1 MKKISFDGIKI
12 NKLSKS
18 IQSLL
23 MFLIT
28 SLIIALIAPRD
39 QKFQY
44 TFTEGKPWQYDLL
57 TAPYDFPILKT
68 DADLSAEQ
76 DSLCERQMPYY
87 NLNTDTLNAAINQ
100 WKIKFTT
107 FQKGEHI
114 SDKYYN
120 YVEDMLRQ
128 TYETG
133 LMDEETKHNL
143 RAQDQLEVMLNLPQK
158 GIVER
163 VPITIFKTVK
173 EAYLAILEDAP
184 KGIDSE
190 ILKKMNIA
198 ELLWTNVKYNSELT
212 SEVTSDELR
221 KLSISTGIIQKGER
235 IVDKGEIVD
244 AHIYNIL
251 NSYKISYQSKMGT
264 TDKTIVFL
272 ATFVIIGLLFMAF
285 WLYFVI
291 FRPQF
296 MDKRRNTILLVML
309 LLILIGITIV
319 NTSLQL
325 FNLYII
331 PFAMVPMIV
340 RVFFDSRTAI
350 FSNIICILSAALF
363 VPYQYEFIVVQ
374 VLAGFVSVFSLRTL
388 RTRVDIIRASFL
400 VFLTYVIVYIVFQF
414 WGKGTHITKD
424 ITYIIYFG
432 INLIFLMF
440 SYILIYLIERGFGYL
455 SIISLMELG
464 DMNSPLL
471 KELSERAPG
480 TFQHVFQVSILA
492 TEAAIRIGADAPLT
506 RTGALY
512 HDIGK
517 MNAPQYFTEN
527 QGSVNPHHSLPYDES
542 AKIII
547 KHVTDGI
554 AMAQKYRLPDQIID
568 FIRTH
573 HGKGLIKYFYNSYC
587 NEHPGEKVNE
597 EIFRYPGPN
606 PFSKETA
613 ILMMA
618 DAVEASSRSLK
629 EYTEENIKNLIN
641 RIVDSIVQDGLLNDA
656 PISFKDIKVC
666 KEVFNEKLKT
676 MYHSRIAYPTKNV

>member
-1 MKKISFDGIKI
+1 MKKISFDSIKI

-28 SLIIALIAPRD
+28 ALIIAFIAPKD

-87 NLNTDTLNAAINQ
+87 NLNADTLNAAINQ
-100 WKIKFTT
+100 WKIKFDT
-107 FQKGEHI
+107 FKKGEHI

-143 RAQDQLEVMLNLPQK
+143 REQDQLEVMLNLPQK

-184 KGIDSE
+184 KGIDSD

-244 AHIYNIL
+244 AHIFNIL
-251 NSYKISYQSKMGT
+251 NSYKISYQSKMET

-400 VFLTYVIVYIVFQF
+400 VF
-414 WGKGTHITKD
+414 
-424 ITYIIYFG
+424 
-432 INLIFLMF
+432 
-440 SYILIYLIERGFGYL
+440 
-455 SIISLMELG
+455 
-464 DMNSPLL
+464 
-471 KELSERAPG
+471 
-480 TFQHVFQVSILA
+480 
-492 TEAAIRIGADAPLT
+492 
-506 RTGALY
+506 
-512 HDIGK
+512 
-517 MNAPQYFTEN
+517 
-527 QGSVNPHHSLPYDES
+527 
-542 AKIII
+542 
-547 KHVTDGI
+547 
-554 AMAQKYRLPDQIID
+554 
-568 FIRTH
+568 
-573 HGKGLIKYFYNSYC
+573 
-587 NEHPGEKVNE
+587 
-597 EIFRYPGPN
+597 
-606 PFSKETA
+606 
-613 ILMMA
+613 
-618 DAVEASSRSLK
+618 
-629 EYTEENIKNLIN
+629 
-641 RIVDSIVQDGLLNDA
+641 
-656 PISFKDIKVC
+656 
-666 KEVFNEKLKT
+666 
-676 MYHSRIAYPTKNV
+676 